1 MRPASGLIW
10 RELHR
15 ENPDAQADPRVPEEA
30 QAGNTRSMKSITSAI
45 TSSPLVSLNTS

>member
-15 ENPDAQADPRVPEEA
+15 ENPDAQADPRVPKA